1 MSVKE
6 QNLQQLIDRIAK
18 DAQAALKL
26 AREVHGKEA
35 FLFCE
40 SDNLVV
46 MAGDCDGSCRERQK
60 FIRAEASGTCPIGG
74 GAW

>member
-6 QNLQQLIDRIAK
+6 AQLQKLIDQIGK
-18 DAQAALKL
+18 DAQKALKL
-26 AREVHGKEA
+26 AKEIHGDKA

-40 SDNLVV
+40 SDNLFV
-46 MAGDCDGSCRERQK
+46 MADDCDGSCRERQK
-60 FIRAEASGTCPIGG
+60 FIRAESTNYCPIGG

>member
-1 MSVKE
+1 MSAKE
-6 QNLQQLIDRIAK
+6 QKLQQLIDGIAK
-18 DAQAALKL
+18 DARAAVKI
-26 AREVHGKEA
+26 ARELHGADA

-40 SDNLVV
+40 TDNLFV
-46 MAGDCDGSCRERQK
+46 MAGDCDGHCRERQK